1 MTAMNIMTPAVIF
14 SLTAVALFGIGLY
27 GFFAYRHVLRK
38 ILALNVMGNAVFLLL
53 ITLAARD
60 PARIDPIPHALVLTG
75 IVIAISA
82 TAFAL
87 ALARRCQRETEIAGL
102 KRQEPEP

>member
-1 MTAMNIMTPAVIF
+1 MTAMTTMNPAVVF

-27 GFFAYRHVLRK
+27 GFFAYRHVLRR

-53 ITLAARD
+53 IALAARD
-60 PARIDPIPHALVLTG
+60 PARIDPVLQALVLTG

-87 ALARRCQRETEIAGL
+87 ALARRCLRETEIHDVRG
-102 KRQEPEP
+102 QEPES